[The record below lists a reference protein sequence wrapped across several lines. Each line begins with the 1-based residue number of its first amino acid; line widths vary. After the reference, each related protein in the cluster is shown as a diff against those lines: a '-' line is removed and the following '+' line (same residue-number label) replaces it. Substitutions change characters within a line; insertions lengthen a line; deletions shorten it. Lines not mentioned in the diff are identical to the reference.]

1 MTTREEQKR
10 LTRQRL
16 IAVALEQFALR
27 GITATRTVDVARS
40 AGVAHGTVFA
50 HFPTRDDLVTAVIEA
65 FADQVI
71 GRLNELNDRGA
82 GVREV
87 LAAHLEGL
95 IEHEALYARLVMEG
109 PILPS
114 GARTTMLAIQSVVSH
129 HLYAAAE
136 KDWERAELRR
146 MPQHLLFNTWLGLI
160 HHYLVNQELFAPN
173 ESALARHGQE
183 LLEHYMGLLA
193 P

>member
-1 MTTREEQKR
+1 MATREEQKR
-10 LTRQRL
+10 QTRQRL
-16 IAVALEQFALR
+16 IAVALELFAQR
-27 GITATRTVDVARS
+27 GIGATRTMDVARA

-65 FADQVI
+65 FAGTLI
-71 GRLNELNDRGA
+71 GRLNELADRGA

-87 LAAHLEGL
+87 LAAHMEGL

-109 PILPS
+109 PMLPRGS
-114 GARTTMLAIQSVVSH
+114 RTTMLAIQSVVSF
-129 HLYAAAE
+129 HLYGAAE
-136 KDWERAELRR
+136 KGWERNELRP
-146 MPQHLLFNTWLGLI
+146 MPQHLLFNTWLGLV
-160 HHYLVNQELFAPN
+160 HHYLCNQDLFAPN

-183 LLEHYMGLLA
+183 LLDHYMGLLA

>member
-1 MTTREEQKR
+1 VATREEQKR
-10 LTRQRL
+10 RTRQRL
-16 IAVALEQFALR
+16 IEVALERFAER
-27 GITATRTVDVARS
+27 GIGATRTVDVARA

-65 FADQVI
+65 FAEQLI

-82 GVREV
+82 DVREV

-95 IEHEALYARLVMEG
+95 IEHEGLYAHLVTEG
-109 PILPS
+109 PMLPR

-136 KDWERAELRR
+136 KGREAGELRP

-173 ESALARHGQE
+173 ESALARHGGE
-183 LLEHYMGLLA
+183 LLDHYMGLLA